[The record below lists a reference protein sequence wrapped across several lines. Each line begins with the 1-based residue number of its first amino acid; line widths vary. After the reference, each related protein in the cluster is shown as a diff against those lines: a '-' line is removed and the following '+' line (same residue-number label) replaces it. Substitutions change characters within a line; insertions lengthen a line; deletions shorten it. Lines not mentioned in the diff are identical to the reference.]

1 MRITLRVLLLAVGL
15 AVAFGTSAGHAGT
28 LVEFPNLSE
37 QAPAKLLGYLACRFV
52 GNARQPFEPRR
63 ASSGGCRIARLRR
76 HLQPL
81 GENRRP
87 DRLVGV
93 CDSRGR

>member
-1 MRITLRVLLLAVGL
+1 MRNALRVLLLAVGL

-52 GNARQPFEPRR
+52 GNARQPFEPR
-63 ASSGGCRIARLRR
+63 ALSGGCRIARLRR

-81 GENRRP
+81 GENCRP

>member
-1 MRITLRVLLLAVGL
+1 MRNALRVLLLAIGF
-15 AVAFGTSAGHAGT
+15 AVLLSAAAGHAGT

-76 HLQPL
+76 HLQPR
-81 GENRRP
+81 GGNRRP